1 MELNFSGNA
10 GNNKAEERDK
20 TPVRRYKVSTPKKK
34 LVKEHSKKDKED
46 RRSTRGDKRQF
57 VDNLAIRAEKS
68 AGGQDTNVVY
78 KNKTDSQDLP
88 LKSLG
93 WEHHH

>member
-10 GNNKAEERDK
+10 GNNKAEEIDK
-20 TPVRRYKVSTPKKK
+20 APVGRYKVSTPKKK

-46 RRSTRGDKRQF
+46 RRSVRRDKRKF

-78 KNKTDSQDLP
+78 KNKTDCQDLP
-88 LKSLG
+88 L
-93 WEHHH
+93 